1 MISLAHAQQA
11 AGQAGNNYTGIIM
24 MVAMFAVIWFLMVR
38 PQQKKMKEHKAMV
51 DALQKGDEI
60 VTQGGIAGRITKVS
74 EAYITVDIAQIK
86 EAPVEIVV
94 QRQAITTILPKGT
107 LKSL

>member
-11 AGQAGNNYTGIIM
+11 AGQANSYMGIVL
-24 MVAMFAVIWFLMVR
+24 MVAMFAIIWLLMIR

-51 DALQKGDEI
+51 ESLQKGDEV
-60 VTQGGIAGRITKVS
+60 VTQGGITGRITKVS
-74 EAYITVDIAQIK
+74 EGYVTIEISQIK
-86 EAPVEIVV
+86 DEPVEIVV
-94 QRQAITTILPKGT
+94 QRPSVSTVLPKGT